1 MIRKRQRIG
10 RATARRA
17 RRGVSLVE
25 LLVAMTL
32 LTMGLLAIVGVS
44 ASVTR
49 SLGESR
55 SDNTAALVAQSRF
68 EQLAGTACTSL
79 TLGTTFQVTTRGVTE
94 RYVVNDG
101 GNNTRQII
109 DSVSWTTRKGTR
121 RQAFSTLLP
130 CRPGA

>member
-1 MIRKRQRIG
+1 MKNRKR
-10 RATARRA
+10 ARRLQS

-32 LTMGLLAIVGVS
+32 LVVGLLAIVGVS
-44 ASVTR
+44 GSVAR

-55 SDNTAALVAQSRF
+55 GDNLAAIVAQSRF
-68 EQLAGTACTSL
+68 EKLAGTACTSMS
-79 TLGTTFQVTTRGVTE
+79 LGTVRQDSTRGITE
-94 RYVVNDG
+94 RWIVTAG
-101 GNNTRQII
+101 TNNTLVVI
-109 DSVSWTTRKGTR
+109 DSVAWQTREGTR

>member
-1 MIRKRQRIG
+1 MIRNRQRV
-10 RATARRA
+10 RRA
-17 RRGVSLVE
+17 RVLRPRRGVSLVE

-32 LTMGLLAIVGVS
+32 LTIGLLAIVGVS

-55 SDNTAALVAQSRF
+55 SDNTAATVAQSRF
-68 EQLAGTACTSL
+68 EELAGTACTSL
-79 TLGTTFQVTTRGVTE
+79 TLGTTTQVTTRGVTE
-94 RYVVNDG
+94 RYKVIDG

-109 DSVSWTTRKGTR
+109 DSVTWSTRKGTR